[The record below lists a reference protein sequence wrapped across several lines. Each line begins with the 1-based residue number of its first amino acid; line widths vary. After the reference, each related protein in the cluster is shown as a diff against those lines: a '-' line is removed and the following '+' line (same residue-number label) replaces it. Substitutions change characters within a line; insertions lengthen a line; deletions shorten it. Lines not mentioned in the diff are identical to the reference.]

1 MVNESRKMLH
11 IPDLMV
17 SCTSVRIPA
26 LRAHSESLNME
37 FAEDITPE
45 EARAILSAAPGV
57 TVVDDPEA
65 KLYPMPVDAPE
76 NMMCLPDVSVRISPA
91 RINAVWKCSFPE
103 TSCLKARLSTQFR
116 SQKIC
121 KITRYEAHPARQ
133 AHSELFN
140 SGNVLRCAA
149 VCRMCA

>member
-11 IPDLMV
+11 IPDLLV

-45 EARAILSAAPGV
+45 EARAILAAAPGV

-65 KLYPMPVDAPE
+65 KLYPMPVDATE
-76 NMMCLPDVSVRISPA
+76 KYDVLAGRIRQDISRNDKKGIDMFISGDQLLRGA
-91 RINAVWKCSFPE
+91 ALNAVEIAEHLVKRG
-103 TSCLKARLSTQFR
+103 L
-116 SQKIC
+116 
-121 KITRYEAHPARQ
+121 
-133 AHSELFN
+133 
-140 SGNVLRCAA
+140 V
-149 VCRMCA
+149 